1 MQERNS
7 AGHVRAMS
15 DAGLEATRRDLV
27 TNLAFT
33 EPGNG
38 MYAPSRTLL
47 SVVNSEIARRKRLL
61 AIDVLLEEPE
71 QISDGLEAELYALRG
86 RLRLRPPD
94 GS

>member
-1 MQERNS
+1 MRERNP
-7 AGHVRAMS
+7 AGQVRAMS

-27 TNLAFT
+27 TSLGFAG
-33 EPGNG
+33 PGNG
-38 MYAPSRTLL
+38 MHAPSQALL
-47 SVVNSEIARRKRLL
+47 SAVSSEITRRRRLR

-86 RLRLRPPD
+86 RLRRPAPD